1 MSTQHFFWGGLLA
14 GLIGVVGIRAES
26 DAGNASPKT
35 VEEQAAKLQP
45 TWVFQG
51 QPIGQLLAL
60 AREAIRRMGKE
71 EGPQLVESFDS
82 ALKKQLG
89 DKGFAGLDLNR
100 PWGGFAIWRGK
111 SEDTAFALILPITD
125 PEAFLDLLQ
134 RLKIRTEK
142 DAKDKL
148 LYKIQLPSSL
158 NLSFSKDSYLRLM
171 PNQWT
176 YLLLNVDAAWP
187 ASALPK
193 PEELWRD
200 QPQTIV
206 SLRLYPGRVP
216 QVWIKELTQGVNNG
230 FTEMRGLFA
239 GNAGD
244 NSKQAKFTKVLYEDI
259 PAWLVRNIQSVAQEA
274 EELEIQLRW
283 ELHDPGGQVILDAI
297 LRPRPGT
304 PLARVVQQ
312 RGQSQQRFAGLAQ
325 IPSTTTALVFQ
336 PPQFAPEWR
345 KLWSTIGEI
354 AQEEIKGAGWPKDVA
369 EVALEIAR
377 SWQRDSEVGKLEGA
391 ILLREPNAKGHYSA
405 AAVLSCS
412 GSKNVEKA
420 LKQLAQQRSFA
431 PMFEM
436 DAAKAGEWT
445 VHRLKVWPLLPAEV
459 RDHGERL
466 FGENPAL
473 FVACGPD
480 ALGFAVGPEALTM
493 LQQISQLR
501 PGPGAALEW
510 HYQPK
515 QFAALVTIL
524 TGDEEVGEQ
533 VRNLLGQEKNS
544 MMGYQIHL
552 EGGEQLRLTLRCH
565 DRLILSSMKMFFEF
579 RLGE

>member
-1 MSTQHFFWGGLLA
+1 MSTWHFRLGGLLA
-14 GLIGVVGIRAES
+14 GLIGVVGISAELE
-26 DAGNASPKT
+26 ARNALQKT
-35 VEEQAAKLQP
+35 AQEQPAKLQP
-45 TWVFQG
+45 TLVFQG
-51 QPIGQLLAL
+51 QPVAQLLAL
-60 AREAIRRMGKE
+60 AREALRRMGKE

-100 PWGGFAIWRGK
+100 PWGGFAIWRAK

-125 PEAFLDLLQ
+125 TEAFLDLLQ
-134 RLKIRTEK
+134 RLEIRAEK
-142 DAKDKL
+142 DVKDKF
-148 LYKIQLPSSL
+148 LYKIHFPSSL
-158 NLSFSKDSYLRLM
+158 ISKSSYLRLM
-171 PNQWT
+171 PNQWA
-176 YLLLNVDAAWP
+176 YLLLNVDSPWP
-187 ASALPK
+187 ALALPK

-200 QPQTIV
+200 QPQTII

-216 QVWIKELTQGVNNG
+216 QDSVKELIQGVNNG
-230 FTEMRGLFA
+230 FAKMRGLFA

-244 NSKQAKFTKVLYEDI
+244 KGSQAKLTKVLYEDV
-259 PAWLVRNIQSVAQEA
+259 PSWLVRNIQSVAQEA

-283 ELHDPGGQVILDAI
+283 ELNDPGGQVILDAI
-297 LRPRPGT
+297 LLPRPGT

-312 RGQSQQRFAGLAQ
+312 RGQSQQRFSGLAQ
-325 IPSTTTALVFQ
+325 IPSTTTALVIQ

-345 KLWSTIGEI
+345 KLWSAIGEI
-354 AQEEIKGAGWPKDVA
+354 AQEEIKGAGWPKEVA
-369 EVALEIAR
+369 EVFLEIAR
-377 SWQRDSEVGKLEGA
+377 SWQRDSEEGKLESA

-420 LKQLAQQRSFA
+420 LKHLAQQRSFA

-480 ALGFAVGPEALTM
+480 ALGLAVGPEALTI
-493 LQQISQLR
+493 LRQISQLQ
-501 PGPGAALEW
+501 PGPGAAFEW

-533 VRNLLGQEKNS
+533 VRNRLGQEKNS
-544 MMGYQIHL
+544 MMGYQIQL
-552 EGGEQLRLTLRCH
+552 EGGEQLRLTIRFY
-565 DRLILSSMKMFFEF
+565 DRLILASLKMFFDF